1 MTDERLAFEK
11 CMYCMPNNLKA
22 VLRIV
27 PPCVPSRL
35 HLDEARE
42 AREAERERVRIAE
55 EQRRRDEQ
63 ERRKAEKD
71 RKRRERLARKKD
83 ASSAATAHGGGGGGE
98 EKKEGEVSTAAPR
111 KVPSAARPAERSDG
125 ETTPD
130 GVAFKYRT
138 GSEFKIAPSS
148 TKGPCFQP

>member
-1 MTDERLAFEK
+1 MTNEDLPSEK

-55 EQRRRDEQ
+55 EERRRDEQ
-63 ERRKAEKD
+63 ERRKAERE
-71 RKRRERLARKKD
+71 RKRRERLDRKKR
-83 ASSAATAHGGGGGGE
+83 ASSTTTAHDAGGGE
-98 EKKEGEVSTAAPR
+98 EKKEDEVSAAAPR

-138 GSEFKIAPSS
+138 GSELKIASS
-148 TKGPCFQP
+148 SMKRPGFQS